1 MNSGSNSLSI
11 NPDSLF
17 YSIIEKHNITITDAE
32 FTKSNFLKIL
42 DHSPSPY
49 FLCSDLIKRP
59 LFAYRLFTILS
70 SSIYL
75 TKILLQHPNYMDLLS
90 SVNFEINL
98 SLEDYI
104 TEARKTTEIFKGF
117 ENKINALKR
126 LKLREHLRIATREI
140 QGNLD
145 LYNCSLQLSFLYE
158 ALLREV
164 LNVCHNYLEAK
175 LGKKIPFF
183 TVFAGGKLGGREIN
197 YCSDVDLVFIA
208 PQEIDYEDFKLLNK
222 LARFYVKVLS
232 DFTQE
237 GFFFYVDLNL
247 RPEGP
252 DGALL
257 PKKDTS
263 IEYWKKWADPWEWQ
277 SLIKFRPVAGDIILG
292 KEILKS
298 LNKIIYPNFPLE
310 NRIEHIIQI
319 KERIENQVSD
329 DSLELKRSAGGIRDI
344 EFLCQLFQTLYGY
357 VYPELQEV
365 NTIKVLKV
373 LLKFNLINLDEFNAL
388 YNGYIFL
395 RRIEHLLMIYNNQI
409 VHELSK
415 DSEQNAIISKLM
427 GFSSEND
434 LINAIKENKEKIRK
448 VFEKHFN
455 KYSWFKRK
463 ELKKGISQIIELD
476 GSDLESVKKLLIDF
490 NNKILKDLKVFSNIE
505 ESSKYLLLLKVGS
518 TKFQESLSYQ
528 LEDLLIE
535 ICKTNYPDY
544 TLKNLSL
551 FLSNMKGKDTFFQV
565 LMDNKYLKNLILS
578 FSNFS
583 PYLLSKIVNEPE
595 YLDYLIETKETNFES
610 INSREIIFNPKNISS
625 SIFREILNISQCYLT
640 NMRNETW
647 LQKEISYLGQ
657 KLCEYCFDQNIPEN
671 YKDKIA
677 ILALGN
683 FATTRLTITSD
694 LDIVFVHSDQDS
706 ETESYTLH
714 KNAQRAVINFL
725 NTYDNEIFPLYFDPR
740 LRPEGDNGELIRSLS
755 AYKFY
760 YERYLEPWERI
771 AYSKLKFICGN
782 FNLAKSLIML
792 TREFCYKP
800 FSDEELEDLL
810 KIRNRVINER
820 IDKNLDP
827 KMDIKLGPGSLMD
840 IDFLLQVYRLPLAKN
855 YKSLRLSD
863 PWSILKNM
871 DNFAPWSPKEHSILK
886 EAFIFYNKLIVALK
900 FLKGNSNSL
909 NLSENELHVLKK
921 IIKYKETTDI
931 VEYYTNLNRS
941 VKDIYDKYFIQAS
954 KVKLKG

>member
-1 MNSGSNSLSI
+1 MNLKSANLNI
-11 NPDSLF
+11 NPETFFS
-17 YSIIEKHNITITDAE
+17 SIITKHNLKITDID
-32 FTKSNFLKIL
+32 FTKNNFLRIL

-90 SVNFEINL
+90 SVNFELNL
-98 SLEDYI
+98 DLESYI
-104 TEARKTTEIFKGF
+104 LETKRTTEIFKGF

-140 QGNLD
+140 QGSLD
-145 LYNCSLQLSFLYE
+145 LKNSTLQLSALYE
-158 ALLREV
+158 ALLREI
-164 LNVCHNYLEAK
+164 LNVCHSHLEERLDRK
-175 LGKKIPFF
+175 MPLF

-197 YCSDVDLVFIA
+197 YCSDVDLVFISS
-208 PQEIDYEDFKLLNK
+208 QKIEYEEMKLLNK
-222 LARFYVKVLS
+222 LARFYIKILS
-232 DFTQE
+232 DFTQD
-237 GFFFYVDLNL
+237 GFFFQVDMNL

-257 PKKDTS
+257 PKENAS

-277 SLIKFRPVAGDIILG
+277 SLIKFRPVAGNISLG
-292 KEILKS
+292 NEILKS

-310 NRIEHIIQI
+310 NRIDQIIQI
-319 KERIENQVSD
+319 KERIESQILD
-329 DSLELKRSAGGIRDI
+329 DSSELKRSAGGIRDV

-357 VYPELQEV
+357 VYPELQQV
-365 NTIKVLKV
+365 NTIKVLETI
-373 LLKFNLINLDEFNAL
+373 LKLSFIDEDDFHKL

-409 VHELSK
+409 SHELSK
-415 DSEQNAIISKLM
+415 DSEQNNIISKLM
-427 GFSSEND
+427 NLEDEND
-434 LINAIKENKEKIRK
+434 LKKMISDHKKNIRS
-448 VFEKHFN
+448 VFDKYFN
-455 KYSWFKRK
+455 KYSWIKRK
-463 ELKKGISQIIELD
+463 KLKKGISQIIELEED
-476 GSDLESVKKLLIDF
+476 SLEDVEKLLLDF
-490 NNKILKDLKVFSNIE
+490 NNEIPKDLNIFSNIK
-505 ESSKYLLLLKVGS
+505 ESSKYLLLLKIGS

-535 ICKTNYPDY
+535 ICKTNHPDY

-583 PYLLSKIVNEPE
+583 PYLLSKIINELE

-610 INSREIIFNPKNISS
+610 INSREIIFNPKNISG

-714 KNAQRAVINFL
+714 KNAQKAVINFL
-725 NTYDNEIFPLYFDPR
+725 NTYENESFPLYFDPR
-740 LRPEGDNGELIRSLS
+740 LRPEGDNGEVIRSLS

-760 YERYLEPWERI
+760 YEKYLEPWERI

-792 TREFCYKP
+792 TREFCYQP

-827 KMDIKLGPGSLMD
+827 KMDIKLGPGGLMD

-855 YKSLRLSD
+855 YKPLRLSD

-871 DNFAPWSPKEHSILK
+871 DSFAPWSPKEHSTLK
-886 EAFIFYNKLIVALK
+886 EAFIFYNKVIVALK